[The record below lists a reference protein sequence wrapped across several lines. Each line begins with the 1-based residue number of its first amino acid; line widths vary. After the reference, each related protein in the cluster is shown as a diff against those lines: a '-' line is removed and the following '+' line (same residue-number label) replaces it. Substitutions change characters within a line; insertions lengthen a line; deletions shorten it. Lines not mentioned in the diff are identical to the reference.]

1 MAVSYG
7 CLSILFTKNAA
18 SLSENLL
25 NHKGT
30 ETQRFTKDFLCRLCL
45 FACPS
50 GQLPCIH
57 KYCFTQRAQR
67 SKARKEKYVATQFRR
82 ERCEKS
88 LIKRLNKD
96 MCTG

>member
-1 MAVSYG
+1 MGDAISYPAREKTIAPESFIWAHFNFSQAG
-7 CLSILFTKNAA
+7 DDLPT
-18 SLSENLL
+18 
-25 NHKGT
+25 
-30 ETQRFTKDFLCRLCL
+30 
-45 FACPS
+45 

-67 SKARKEKYVATQFRR
+67 SKARKEKYVTTQFRR

>member
-1 MAVSYG
+1 MDQQFVVYR
-7 CLSILFTKNAA
+7 LSFIV
-18 SLSENLL
+18 
-25 NHKGT
+25 
-30 ETQRFTKDFLCRLCL
+30 CRCAFAFFAD

-67 SKARKEKYVATQFRR
+67 SKARKEKYVTTQFRR

-96 MCTG
+96 MYTG